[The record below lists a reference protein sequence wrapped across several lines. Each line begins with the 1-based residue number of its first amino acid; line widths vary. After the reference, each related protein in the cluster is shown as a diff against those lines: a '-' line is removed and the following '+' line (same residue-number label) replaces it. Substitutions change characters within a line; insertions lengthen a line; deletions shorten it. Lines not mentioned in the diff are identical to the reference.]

1 MSATSP
7 PSQGSDVP
15 PSPPETTGLRVGHV
29 FLDVRQ
35 RRMKWLNA
43 TARHLHREGVPFT
56 AAELTRQPLQTLAG
70 LPVTGAD
77 LPLSAAWKQR
87 QPVEARFQMLRPGGE
102 IWQLTWTATPLRDAR
117 GHLLGI
123 LGSVLCQPP
132 QPDTRRM
139 AELAHDLRTPLQSLR
154 LLCALGERLTDV
166 DPQVVK
172 LLDNIRTA
180 VDRAVPLAL
189 NLLECCRGQARPE
202 AQNQGSW
209 VALEPLLRGLADE
222 QSVNAQA
229 KGLTL
234 TTDLAAAAGWEIR
247 TDTVRLGR
255 VLANLLVNAIRY
267 TPSGQVR
274 FTTAWRDEGP
284 GQKLAL
290 SVVDTGPGISREEQ
304 ESIFQPF
311 ERGRAGREEDTS
323 RSGDSGGS
331 GLGLAVVDRL
341 VDELGLDIEVY
352 SEYGRGSAFHLLV
365 PATLLR
371 PAMPQPT

>member
-1 MSATSP
+1 MSAPSP
-7 PSQGSDVP
+7 PSQGSDVT
-15 PSPPETTGLRVGHV
+15 PSQQEITAVRVGHV
-29 FLDVRQ
+29 YLDVRQ
-35 RRMKWLNA
+35 RRLRWLNEA
-43 TARHLHREGVPFT
+43 ARQLHREGVPFT
-56 AAELTRQPLQTLAG
+56 AGDLAQQPLQTLTG
-70 LPVTGAD
+70 QPVTSAD
-77 LPLSAAWKQR
+77 LPLTAAYRQR
-87 QPVEARFQMLRPGGE
+87 QPVEVQFRMVRPEGGT
-102 IWQLTWTATPLRDAR
+102 WQLTWTATPFRNSR
-117 GHLLGI
+117 GQLVGV

-132 QPDTRRM
+132 LPDTRRM

-154 LLCALGERLTDV
+154 LLCALGDRLTTP

-172 LLDNIRTA
+172 VFENIRTA

-189 NLLECCRGQARPE
+189 DLLECCRGQARPAAAAE
-202 AQNQGSW
+202 ASW
-209 VALEPLLRGLADE
+209 FALEPFLRSMADE
-222 QSVNAQA
+222 QTVTAQS

-234 TTDLAAAAGWEIR
+234 AADLGAAQGWEIR
-247 TDTVRLGR
+247 TDQVRLGR

-267 TPSGQVR
+267 TPTGQVS
-274 FTTAWRDEGP
+274 FTAAWRDEA
-284 GQKLAL
+284 KSRRLAL

-341 VDELGLDIEVY
+341 VEELGLDIEVY

-365 PATLLR
+365 PAALLR
-371 PAMPQPT
+371 PIPSPT